1 MIITSPRT
9 TNPPTTKPT
18 TRPATIPTTTTTST
32 TLTTN
37 PTTIPT
43 TVQIPIQPETG
54 MFFIIYGHSCQMLSY
69 SVSIRFSLSDVLK

>member
-18 TRPATIPTTTTTST
+18 TRPATIPTTTPST

-54 MFFIIYGHSCQMLSY
+54 MFFIIFGHSCQMWSY

>member
-37 PTTIPT
+37 PTTI
-43 TVQIPIQPETG
+43 QIPIQPETG
-54 MFFIIYGHSCQMLSY
+54 MFFIIFGHSCQMWSY